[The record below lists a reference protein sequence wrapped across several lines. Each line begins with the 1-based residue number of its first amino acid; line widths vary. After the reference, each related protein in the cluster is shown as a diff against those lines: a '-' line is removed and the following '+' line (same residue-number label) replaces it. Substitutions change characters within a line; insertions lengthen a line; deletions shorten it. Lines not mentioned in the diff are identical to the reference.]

1 MLSALSGAQLSLLH
15 VALPTESDELLQQ
28 DVKWARSR
36 LQARTTAPL
45 WQHGSSPGILVRSG
59 SPTDVL
65 METARELDAALVV
78 LGMHRKRPVRDAL
91 AGTIAFR
98 LLSALARPL
107 LIVRRMPLGAYRNVL
122 LALDQSEASAQAVR
136 AAEAL
141 VIRASARVSVVHA
154 FQPPQST
161 AMTSAG
167 IAGDVIDA
175 YSDDWK
181 RESEAGLRDLLTQV
195 SRDASSYELFLENA
209 TTFAAVGN
217 VIRRLNPDLLVLGT
231 RGRSRLKRALL
242 GSVANRIVAAARSD
256 ILIVPQR
263 SARTAS
269 QRARSN
275 RQGSM
280 S

>member
-1 MLSALSGAQLSLLH
+1 
-15 VALPTESDELLQQ
+15 
-28 DVKWARSR
+28 
-36 LQARTTAPL
+36 
-45 WQHGSSPGILVRSG
+45 
-59 SPTDVL
+59 
-65 METARELDAALVV
+65 
-78 LGMHRKRPVRDAL
+78 
-91 AGTIAFR
+91 
-98 LLSALARPL
+98 
-107 LIVRRMPLGAYRNVL
+107 MPLAAYRNVL

-141 VIRASARVSVVHA
+141 VIRASARVCVVHA
-154 FQPPQST
+154 FQPAQST

-181 RESEAGLRDLLTQV
+181 RESETGLRDLLTQV
-195 SRDASSYELFLENA
+195 SHDPSRYELFLENA